1 MIWVVGKEKT
11 GQINKGRSVFTQL
24 SFFALSSFQLFW
36 DSIYNHYTHRVSFWL
51 YNKGLHFREEQ
62 SPEKYV
68 RGYIF
73 GELFIFKVAL
83 DRCYN
88 LGTHCV
94 FVTILRTFPKSQ
106 HHETKCCVSP
116 LSC

>member
-51 YNKGLHFREEQ
+51 YNKLKACTSER
-62 SPEKYV
+62 S
-68 RGYIF
+68 
-73 GELFIFKVAL
+73 
-83 DRCYN
+83 N
-88 LGTHCV
+88 LRKNTFEVTFSVNCSYLKLLLTA
-94 FVTILRTFPKSQ
+94 VTIWSRTVF
-106 HHETKCCVSP
+106 
-116 LSC
+116 LSLF